1 MVGYRAECDGAQ
13 AKNASFNK
21 RVLARNHVP
30 AERREQEQRT
40 EEAEIRGN
48 TPVSCLA
55 RFRIYRSDRTLLCSR
70 VGDGPS
76 RAARILQCAFSNGPA
91 RIITGT
97 HWHGLAVLF
106 TYSVVFH
113 RRGCYDGWHCPA
125 GEIAVSLVNITP

>member
-21 RVLARNHVP
+21 RALARNHVP

-48 TPVSCLA
+48 TPVSRLA

-70 VGDGPS
+70 VGDS
-76 RAARILQCAFSNGPA
+76 FDATFESLFYLALDHFESLQGQLSALGFNVDA
-91 RIITGT
+91 
-97 HWHGLAVLF
+97 W
-106 TYSVVFH
+106 
-113 RRGCYDGWHCPA
+113 W
-125 GEIAVSLVNITP
+125 N